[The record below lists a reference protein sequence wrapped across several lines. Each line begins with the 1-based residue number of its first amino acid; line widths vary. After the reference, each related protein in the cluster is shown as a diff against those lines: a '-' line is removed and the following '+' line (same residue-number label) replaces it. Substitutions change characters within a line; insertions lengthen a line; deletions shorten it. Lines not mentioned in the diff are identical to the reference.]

1 MNIDV
6 PFAISLLVV
15 VAALFAIAI
24 FYRPRNH
31 DEAWIRL
38 QQRLNDFEQ
47 AQSNRERDQ
56 EQRFMLAQRL
66 HRDDQ
71 NKLLQ
76 EMDRRLSEIA
86 GAQAHT
92 DAQLRT
98 ELLERIDSNKAA
110 LSSLFNDANVRMVR
124 TLGELNTNIEQRHTD
139 NTKHLNESL
148 ATGLHTLQR
157 QLADALGRNSA
168 ELSQRVESLT
178 RTTDDH
184 LRLISAQVE
193 KRLSDGFE
201 KTTRTFGDVLSRL
214 ALIDEAQKKIT
225 ELSNNVVSLQ
235 EVLADKRS
243 RGAFGEVQLNA
254 LVSNV
259 MPPSAYALQYTLS
272 NDRRADCVLFL
283 PEPSGTIAI
292 DAKFPLES
300 YQRMTDVSAS
310 AVERKQAERQF
321 RIDVRTHI
329 KHIAERYIVLGETS
343 DGAIMFLPAEAV
355 FAEIHAH
362 FPDIVQEAHRSRV
375 WLTSPTTLVAIL
387 NTARAVLKD
396 EATRRQ
402 VHVIQQHLGELASDF
417 NRFRDR
423 MDRLATHIDQANK
436 DVRQVHT
443 SARKITQRFENIEKV
458 EIDSIPTVED
468 AASSRDD

>member
-1 MNIDV
+1 MDIDAPITIGLV
-6 PFAISLLVV
+6 LVV
-15 VAALFAIAI
+15 VALFAVAI
-24 FYRPRNH
+24 FYRPRNR

-38 QQRLNDFEQ
+38 HQRLDDFEQ

-56 EQRFMLAQRL
+56 EQRFLLTQRL

-76 EMDRRLSEIA
+76 EMERRLSELA
-86 GAQAHT
+86 SAQANT
-92 DAQLRT
+92 DAQLKT
-98 ELLERIDSNKAA
+98 ELLERTESNKAA
-110 LSSLFNDANVRMVR
+110 LSSLLNDANVRMVR
-124 TLGELNTNIEQRHTD
+124 TLGELNTNIVQRHTD
-139 NTKHLNESL
+139 NTKHLNDSL

-184 LRLISAQVE
+184 LRLISAGVE

-225 ELSNNVVSLQ
+225 ELSSNVVSLQ

-259 MPPSAYALQYTLS
+259 MPASAYALQYALS

-300 YQRMTDVSAS
+300 FQRMTDVGAS
-310 AVERKQAERQF
+310 ALDRKQAERQF
-321 RIDVRTHI
+321 RTDVRIHI
-329 KHIAERYIVLGETS
+329 KHIAERYIVAGETS

-402 VHVIQQHLGELASDF
+402 VHVILAFAIGWIGSQPTSIRRTKTFVRCTLQHAKSLNVSRASK
-417 NRFRDR
+417 R
-423 MDRLATHIDQANK
+423 
-436 DVRQVHT
+436 
-443 SARKITQRFENIEKV
+443 
-458 EIDSIPTVED
+458 
-468 AASSRDD
+468 